1 MNRQANEA
9 LVNGQLVIN
18 AGIPPFHGATA
29 HITLED
35 ISYADAAAVEV
46 AAATIPGI
54 SHDPM
59 TGGRDTIIPF
69 VLEAHPAAPPV
80 SARNDYTV
88 RAWIDRDSD
97 GTEGA
102 EDLYSDQSY
111 RVLTRGFGRTVT
123 ISLESHSHTSASD
136 QN

>member
-1 MNRQANEA
+1 MNRQADEV

-29 HITLED
+29 HVTLED
-35 ISYADAAAVEV
+35 ISYADAAAVVV

-54 SHDPM
+54 SHDP
-59 TGGRDTIIPF
+59 TTNGRDTVIPF
-69 VLEAHPAAPPV
+69 ALEAQPTAPPV
-80 SARNDYTV
+80 SAGNDYAV
-88 RAWIDRDSD
+88 RAWVDRNCD

-102 EDLYSDQSY
+102 NDLYSDQSY

-123 ISLESHSHTSASD
+123 ISLESH
-136 QN
+136 